1 MAKSYIV
8 YAYNKDNPKDILCFY
23 EKSNHDLVFSK
34 DRCRVFTQQKL
45 PKNLKK
51 TNDIIEHDYNY
62 YLKRKDVIHKRRN
75 KRWLKQNYNSLDNWN
90 YNCYAEYPN
99 QYVWRWLKHMLACYA
114 PPKNYIG
121 VVCRADSKF
130 CPIKINMNERIEL
143 RKHAKEYDKDNN
155 TRAEFWDKF
164 LNLTFEII

>member
-1 MAKSYIV
+1 
-8 YAYNKDNPKDILCFY
+8 
-23 EKSNHDLVFSK
+23 
-34 DRCRVFTQQKL
+34 
-45 PKNLKK
+45 
-51 TNDIIEHDYNY
+51 
-62 YLKRKDVIHKRRN
+62 
-75 KRWLKQNYNSLDNWN
+75 LKQNYNSLDNWN

-114 PPKNYIG
+114 PPENYIG
-121 VVCRADSKF
+121 VVCRVNSKF